1 VTELERD
8 FTFSLTKYPSLIF
21 IFLVVIW
28 GGGLRIRLPIWCL
41 WGEGGGVVVNLMC
54 LGEGGGV
61 VVDLVLLGKGTFQS
75 DSG

>member
-1 VTELERD
+1 
-8 FTFSLTKYPSLIF
+8 
-21 IFLVVIW
+21 VIW